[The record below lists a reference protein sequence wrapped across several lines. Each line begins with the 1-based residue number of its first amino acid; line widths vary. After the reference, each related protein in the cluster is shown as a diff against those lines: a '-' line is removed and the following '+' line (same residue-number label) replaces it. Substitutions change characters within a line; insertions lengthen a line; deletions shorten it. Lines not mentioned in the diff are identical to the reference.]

1 MFLSFCSFSDVSLL
15 SEHIVVAFLL
25 FSEVDRMFCMVL
37 TQLIRELEILEC
49 NIFLKILLYC
59 RNDPFLHLFNYYLS
73 L

>member
-15 SEHIVVAFLL
+15 SKHIVVTFLL
-25 FSEVDRMFCMVL
+25 FSEADRVFCMVL
-37 TQLIRELEILEC
+37 TQVTRELEILER
-49 NIFLKILLYC
+49 NILLKILLCY